1 MSKRPESNDIELSY
15 GDHLKDLQERPNDG
29 TSSVYEQDERE
40 IRRMGKRSQFKVGRA
55 DPIVRHTCP

>member
-1 MSKRPESNDIELSY
+1 LSY